1 MKLFRSK
8 EPALGLP
15 VSRCLA
21 GVFALL
27 LGTTTY
33 CQAVAPIA
41 SCESLGKLNLPEVL
55 VTSAQSVPAG
65 QFLDPRRT
73 VAEPSRPIGQNNSPG
88 GGPPAGGPPAGARGP
103 FGATDISQLPAFCRV
118 QVTLTPSGDS
128 DIKMEIWLP
137 QNWNGKFMGAG
148 SFGWGGSIMY
158 DGLLLGLKN
167 GYAVANNDTGHSEAS
182 GSTGEF
188 AIGHPDKVVD
198 YGYRAN
204 HAMTLDS
211 KAIIKAFYGVA
222 PKHSYWVGCSL
233 GGQQGMTEVQRF
245 PEDYDGAVIGSPAS
259 PIVNLNAF
267 QIWPTL
273 LRRQNPAGVLSARK
287 SAMVL
292 EAIKKTC
299 ATPIDL
305 KLGYLENPLSC
316 HFDPA
321 VLQCKGADAEDCLTT
336 AQVDLLKTLQAGLK
350 NPLTGEL
357 IFVPT
362 APNIGGGV
370 GGPMKPGGG
379 PPPGGAG
386 PGGGGLGGAKGEEA
400 PMGVAT
406 GLFKYLVFQDPN
418 WDWKTLDMD
427 KDVAF
432 ADKVLSTINMAT
444 NPNLKPFFANGGKL
458 LMYHGWNDGSSPLE
472 SINYYKDVVK
482 AVGAEAKSSMRVFG
496 MPGVG
501 HCSGGSGCD
510 RFDMLNVI
518 DQWVE
523 NGKAPE
529 RIVATK
535 TTDGKVIST
544 HPLCAYPKTAQ
555 YKGTG
560 SLNDA
565 DNFICIAGT
574 P

>member
-1 MKLFRSK
+1 
-8 EPALGLP
+8 
-15 VSRCLA
+15 
-21 GVFALL
+21 
-27 LGTTTY
+27 
-33 CQAVAPIA
+33 
-41 SCESLGKLNLPEVL
+41 
-55 VTSAQSVPAG
+55 
-65 QFLDPRRT
+65 
-73 VAEPSRPIGQNNSPG
+73 
-88 GGPPAGGPPAGARGP
+88 
-103 FGATDISQLPAFCRV
+103 
-118 QVTLTPSGDS
+118 
-128 DIKMEIWLP
+128 MEIWLP
-137 QNWNGKFMGAG
+137 LNNWNGKFMGAG
-148 SFGWGGSIMY
+148 NFGWGGTIMY
-158 DGLLLGLKN
+158 DGLALGLKN
-167 GYAVANNDTGHSEAS
+167 GYAVASNDTGHSEAS

-188 AIGHPDKVVD
+188 AIGHPDKVID

-245 PEDYDGAVIGSPAS
+245 PDDYDGAVIGSPAN

-273 LRRQNPAGVLSARK
+273 LRRRNPAGVLSASK
-287 SAMVL
+287 SAMVR

-299 ATPIDL
+299 ATPVDL
-305 KLGYLENPLSC
+305 KLGYLEDPLSC
-316 HFDPA
+316 HFDPK
-321 VLQCKGADAEDCLTT
+321 VLQCKGADAEDCLTA
-336 AQVDLLKTLQAGLK
+336 AQVDMIEKLQTGLV
-350 NPLTGEL
+350 NPHTGEL
-357 IFVPT
+357 IYVPT

-370 GGPMKPGGG
+370 GGGMRGGGG
-379 PPPGGAG
+379 PPPGVAG
-386 PGGGGLGGAKGEEA
+386 PGGGGPGSAKGEEA

-427 KDVAF
+427 KDLAF
-432 ADKVLSTINMAT
+432 ADKVLGTINMAT
-444 NPNLKPFFANGGKL
+444 NPNLKPFFQRGGKL

-472 SINYYKDVVK
+472 SINYYKEVLK
-482 AVGAEAKSSMRVFG
+482 AVGSEANDSMRVFG

-501 HCSGGSGCD
+501 HCSGGAGCD
-510 RFDMLNVI
+510 RFDMLGVI

-535 TTDGKVIST
+535 TTGGKVVST
-544 HPLCAYPKTAQ
+544 HPLCAYPKIAK

-560 SLNDA
+560 STDDA
-565 DNFICIAGT
+565 ENFACIEGT
-574 P
+574 N